1 MEMSLFFYAVIIT
14 SAVFHEYAHGWVA
27 YRLGDSTA
35 KDAGRLTLNPLAH
48 IDIVGTVLVPLFM
61 ILTAGI
67 FIGWAK
73 PVPYNPNNLKDKK
86 YGTLKVGIAG
96 PTANLLIATILG
108 LFLRFAALP
117 LAESGV
123 ISVVFL
129 KLLAF
134 IVYINIFLALF
145 NFIPFPPL
153 DGSKVFE
160 SLFPRQWQY
169 FTRLGFFGM
178 FFALVIA
185 FLFLPPIANFIFWLI
200 TGSYLAI

>member
-1 MEMSLFFYAVIIT
+1 MEMSLFLYAVIIT

-48 IDIVGTVLVPLFM
+48 IDMVGTVLVPLFM
-61 ILTAGI
+61 ILTAGV

-73 PVPYNPNNLKDKK
+73 PVPYNPNDKK

-96 PTANLLIATILG
+96 PSANLLIAVILG
-108 LFLRFAALP
+108 FFLRIAALP
-117 LAESGV
+117 LAQSGT
-123 ISVVFL
+123 ISIIFL
-129 KLLAF
+129 ELLAF

-145 NFIPFPPL
+145 NLIPFPPL
-153 DGSKVFE
+153 DGSRVFE

-185 FLFLPPIANFIFWLI
+185 FLFLPSIADVIFWLI
-200 TGSYLAI
+200 TGSHPGI

>member
-1 MEMSLFFYAVIIT
+1 MEMSLFLYAVIIT

-35 KDAGRLTLNPLAH
+35 KDAGRLTLNPLVH
-48 IDIVGTVLVPLFM
+48 IDMVGTVLVPLFM
-61 ILTAGI
+61 ILTAGV

-96 PTANLLIATILG
+96 PSANLLIAVILG
-108 LFLRFAALP
+108 LFLRIAALP
-117 LAESGV
+117 LAESGT
-123 ISVVFL
+123 ISIIFL
-129 KLLAF
+129 ELLAF

-145 NFIPFPPL
+145 NLIPFPPL

-185 FLFLPPIANFIFWLI
+185 FLFLPSIADVIFWLI
-200 TGSYLAI
+200 TGSHPGI